1 MEVCVLCHDKK
12 QLIAIKWN
20 RSLFRSNNFFH
31 GIWRIPINEIDRP
44 GCFASHM
51 GRSAAL
57 LLDVLR
63 ETRDH
68 RLLMELA
75 LALQPEPEPDKK
87 YLFDSEREQQAS
99 LALSLM
105 VQVLR
110 SRLQEIKDSS
120 NVVSSGIE
128 DLKHSSP
135 QQVIFQY
142 VYISYIIV
150 FPHFFLTF
158 FFIGIS
164 KLFKKAIVVDGHI
177 SCL

>member
-1 MEVCVLCHDKK
+1 
-12 QLIAIKWN
+12 
-20 RSLFRSNNFFH
+20 
-31 GIWRIPINEIDRP
+31 
-44 GCFASHM
+44 M

-120 NVVSSGIE
+120 NAVSSE
-128 DLKHSSP
+128 HSSP
-135 QQVIFQY
+135 QQVIFN
-142 VYISYIIV
+142 VSKSVMPFSFLISLL
-150 FPHFFLTF
+150 H
-158 FFIGIS
+158 
-164 KLFKKAIVVDGHI
+164 
-177 SCL
+177 CL